1 MDASNKIVFKI
12 NYQKV
17 DEKSAVISA
26 PRRVNEWHVKRI
38 LTAFALLLFIV
49 LLVFYFLNRLPD
61 VAEKQAVVSKGAILL
76 NPEASIKANDAI
88 LEISANDAA
97 AEIVQI
103 KPVIPPEV
111 VAVDIKAS
119 IASNEKKEITAE
131 IKQVTQVLIGPGVAR
146 ALLTRGIHNKEPLD
160 HISSYLTVNKK
171 KATGVYYF
179 TELRGKKGQVISHHW
194 LWNNKLI
201 FQKKFKI
208 FGNRWRIA
216 TSKVIPYA
224 KAGLWIVRLV
234 NEEGDLLNEI
244 NFEVIKEE

>member
-1 MDASNKIVFKI
+1 MNASNKIVLKI

-26 PRRVNEWHVKRI
+26 PRRVNEWRVKRI

-76 NPEASIKANDAI
+76 NPEASIKATEAI

-97 AEIVQI
+97 EIVQI
-103 KPVIPPEV
+103 KPAIPAEV

-119 IASNEKKEITAE
+119 IASNEKKETTAE

-146 ALLTRGIHNKEPLD
+146 ALLTRGIYNKEPLD
-160 HISSYLTVNKK
+160 HISSYLTVNKE